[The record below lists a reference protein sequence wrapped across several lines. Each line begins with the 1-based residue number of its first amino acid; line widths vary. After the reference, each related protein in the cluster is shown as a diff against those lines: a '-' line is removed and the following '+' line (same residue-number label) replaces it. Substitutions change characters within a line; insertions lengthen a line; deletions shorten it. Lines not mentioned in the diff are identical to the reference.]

1 MNLNFNLQNNNR
13 RIRVIDPT
21 SERRMR
27 CEECGQPTLHVY
39 KLDPTLYFCG
49 NCAATVPIHEAKH
62 DLIVIPTEAEKGTFI
77 VQSRRRK
84 QGKKKGQL
92 EQALERKGLNV
103 TDFYEIKPEQ
113 D

>member
-1 MNLNFNLQNNNR
+1 MINLVNSSR

-49 NCAATVPIHEAKH
+49 NCANTVPIHEAKH
-62 DLIVIPTEAEKGTFI
+62 DLIVIPTEAEKETFI
-77 VQSRRRK
+77 AQSPRRQR
-84 QGKKKGQL
+84 GRKKGRL
-92 EQALERKGLNV
+92 EQHLEQKGLMV
-103 TDFYEIKPEQ
+103 TDYVEQKPQ
-113 D
+113 PD